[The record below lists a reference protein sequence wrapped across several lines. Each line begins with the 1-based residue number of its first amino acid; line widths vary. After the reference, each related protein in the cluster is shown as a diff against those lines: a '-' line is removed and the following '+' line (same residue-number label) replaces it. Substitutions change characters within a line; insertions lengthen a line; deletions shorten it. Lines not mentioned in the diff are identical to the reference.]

1 MRTDYIKITHENAR
15 EIWDRMESAVRSFD
29 GAGRGATRAVRR
41 LMDDIIWPDQQM
53 YLEAADIEVV
63 FLAHGLGYDVEET
76 DLHMANFLYNVRKA
90 HCRAK
95 NY

>member
-15 EIWDRMESAVRSFD
+15 EIWDRMESAIRSFD

-53 YLEAADIEVV
+53 YLEATSDVV
-63 FLAHGLGYDVEET
+63 FFFFFDSMLWVILFRGI
-76 DLHMANFLYNVRKA
+76 
-90 HCRAK
+90 
-95 NY
+95 